1 MGKTGRSDYYCT
13 CIRYRV
19 LYSLR
24 IDLGSTGSPS
34 TRASNAMDGGV
45 ADTTCYTHAQTI
57 NRQKRVGAR
66 HPPHSTSRPKS
77 TCIENSCNGRC
88 GYCGGADAR
97 AASAPASSSVT
108 CFSYAARAAPCSR
121 ERPAASRAP
130 KSIGRNLHGANACVR
145 SIQNFSGRPPLGRK
159 NTCLSI
165 MCGYD
170 PGAYIKTV
178 LFSLLI
184 TYYTAVWPQ
193 EEEPPV
199 QQPRV
204 ARRDDERGSA
214 GPMEPGRISTFL
226 EFNRHKH
233 DGSQPDLR

>member
-1 MGKTGRSDYYCT
+1 M
-13 CIRYRV
+13 
-19 LYSLR
+19 
-24 IDLGSTGSPS
+24 
-34 TRASNAMDGGV
+34 
-45 ADTTCYTHAQTI
+45 
-57 NRQKRVGAR
+57 
-66 HPPHSTSRPKS
+66 
-77 TCIENSCNGRC
+77 
-88 GYCGGADAR
+88 
-97 AASAPASSSVT
+97 
-108 CFSYAARAAPCSR
+108 
-121 ERPAASRAP
+121 
-130 KSIGRNLHGANACVR
+130 GANPDINP
-145 SIQNFSGRPPLGRK
+145 SPTPLGKIRRK
-159 NTCLSI
+159 WLVPEIRRNASFESVYHHL

-184 TYYTAVWPQ
+184 TYYSAVWPQ